1 MTALPQDTALTTD
14 QRNRAL
20 AAMSGDEGLDVLVV
34 GGGVTGAGIA
44 LDAAGRG
51 LSRIAV
57 GGDLDLQHALQA
69 PGSADSSR
77 QALAVAIAQQPVEA
91 GLEGPIAIGEGVDHR
106 QAAGAERL
114 RTA

>member
-44 LDAAGRG
+44 LDAASRG
-51 LSRIAV
+51 LRTGIVEMGDWASGTSSWSSKLIH
-57 GGDLDLQHALQA
+57 GGLRYLYQFDFALVHEALTERGRLLKTTA
-69 PGSADSSR
+69 PHP
-77 QALAVAIAQQPVEA
+77 Q
-91 GLEGPIAIGEGVDHR
+91 
-106 QAAGAERL
+106 
-114 RTA
+114 